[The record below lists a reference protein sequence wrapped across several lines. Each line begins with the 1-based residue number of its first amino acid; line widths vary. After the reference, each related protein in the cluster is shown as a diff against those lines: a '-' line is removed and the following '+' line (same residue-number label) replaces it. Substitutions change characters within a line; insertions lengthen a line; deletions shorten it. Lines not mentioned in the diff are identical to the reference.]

1 MSLETFVRDL
11 RAMGVACTVLE
22 SGADGAL
29 LVTPECGRVLG
40 LWPHWRGDNALWA
53 DPAFLGSLAFG
64 AKDDG
69 WRCPGGDRMWLAPAA
84 EFLEDGRTPPP
95 SVDPGSWEPQ
105 GEKGA
110 FAMENRG
117 DALAWKS
124 GVRVGFRIHRR
135 IRPLAEAEM
144 EQRWGAT
151 WLRRAGYEEEA
162 SLGLSGGQVAGAALW
177 NVVRVRPG
185 GETRVALDSAASRCR
200 IVHLEEQ
207 AGGRALLLVR
217 DFEGT
222 RPGPRERG
230 TGEIS
235 CFSPPVGGGQ
245 PGRSSA
251 ERAAWALSLCA
262 FSGRAS
268 EARTL
273 ADRLAGGA

>member
-135 IRPLAEAEM
+135 IRALGEAEM
-144 EQRWGAT
+144 EERWGVT

-162 SLGLSGGQVAGAALW
+162 GLELTEGRLADARLW
-177 NVVRVRPG
+177 NTVRVRSG
-185 GETRVALDSAASRCR
+185 SEWRSARGLIGDAQR
-200 IVHLEEQ
+200 IMHVEDTGSGH
-207 AGGRALLLVR
+207 ALLLVR
-217 DFEGT
+217 DF
-222 RPGPRERG
+222 P
-230 TGEIS
+230 
-235 CFSPPVGGGQ
+235 GGQ
-245 PGRSSA
+245 PADPDPGPDALGCCSSPCGLAGRH
-251 ERAAWALSLCA
+251 AAGRLAWTLSLCA
-262 FSGRAS
+262 FSGRAQEVGALEQS
-268 EARTL
+268 LR
-273 ADRLAGGA
+273 GGS